1 MLTNGGAATCE
12 TDMTADVKKLVL
24 VFDVGGSHVSAAI
37 CLGNGFQLS
46 SVTSAPYPPEHTSD
60 AFVDFLYAL
69 GAKASAGFE
78 GVSGA
83 ELAIPG
89 PFDFKNGVSLMRH
102 KLPYIYGVDLRRL
115 LAARFGWQPS
125 QVRFLL
131 DSAAFLLGEIAAGAA
146 HGVSRAVGITLG
158 TGVGSAFAVN
168 GSLVTEGPGV
178 PPGGE
183 IWNLPYEGGIVEDFV
198 STRAIQ
204 KNYQSRTGELAEVAK
219 IAARASSDPAA
230 IAVFAEFGRHF
241 GLALRMILPEFAPQ
255 VVVLGGGIS
264 RSAHLFLPATQEQLA
279 NPNLRLLPSALK
291 DAAPLVGAAAAWFS
305 ASSDD
310 RNSSAPAIAFKD
322 LL

>member
-37 CLGNGFQLS
+37 CLENGFQLS
-46 SVTSAPYPPEHTSD
+46 SVASAPYPPEHTSD

-69 GAKASAGFE
+69 GTKASVGFE

-146 HGVSRAVGITLG
+146 HGISRAVGITLG
-158 TGVGSAFAVN
+158 TGVGSAFAVD
-168 GSLVTEGPGV
+168 GRLVTEGPGV

-183 IWNLPYEGGIVEDFV
+183 IWNLPYEGGIIEDFV

-219 IAARASSDPAA
+219 IAAKVPSDPEAA
-230 IAVFAEFGRHF
+230 AVFAEFRPSFRTGSANGSPRVCPPSRGAGRWNLPF
-241 GLALRMILPEFAPQ
+241 RASVFARNPGTIEESESPLATLRAQ
-255 VVVLGGGIS
+255 GRCSSGRRCGSVVQCL
-264 RSAHLFLPATQEQLA
+264 Q
-279 NPNLRLLPSALK
+279 
-291 DAAPLVGAAAAWFS
+291 
-305 ASSDD
+305 
-310 RNSSAPAIAFKD
+310 
-322 LL
+322 